1 MRITIFMFLREL
13 WSLKTLHERNH
24 DVPVLVNSIHWLQTL
39 ASCHITCQKSIS
51 PSRTH
56 LHKPHHSPVGRAL
69 ASLASTPSTNWP
81 PKTCALVQSITSH
94 CIIQSPHL
102 GPIYTNPTHFVELW
116 YIWCVQG
123 EPRGGDGRKRNLQ
136 KHYLPL
142 TILNFHIVNYIW
154 RFFGWGFE
162 LNFFN
167 FKTFQF

>member
-1 MRITIFMFLREL
+1 MHITIFMFLREL
-13 WSLKTLHERNH
+13 WSLKTLHERNQ
-24 DVPVLVNSIHWLQTL
+24 DVLVLVNSIHWLQTI
-39 ASCHITCQKSIS
+39 ASCQITCQKSIF

-69 ASLASTPSTNWP
+69 ASLALTPSTNWP
-81 PKTCALVQSITSH
+81 PKTCALVQSIYITLHNS
-94 CIIQSPHL
+94 ISSYRTHL
-102 GPIYTNPTHFVELW
+102 HKPYTFCWAMIHLMCLRRIE
-116 YIWCVQG
+116 
-123 EPRGGDGRKRNLQ
+123 GGDGRKRNLQ